1 MNRQEYLLVCLGE
14 ECDEVALQASKA
26 LRFGMGDH
34 EPGKIATNETRI
46 LQELSDLMAVV
57 EMLQESGAIRRY
69 DEGEQRGQIIAKKAR
84 VEHFM
89 NYSREKGTLE

>member
-1 MNRQEYLLVCLGE
+1 MNVSEHLLVLLGE
-14 ECDEVALQASKA
+14 ECDEIAIQASKA

-57 EMLQESGAIRRY
+57 EMLQERGVIRRY

-84 VEHFM
+84 IEHFM
-89 NYSREKGTLE
+89 NYAREKGTLQ